1 MRRSSMLVLLPA
13 IAMLGGLW
21 AFPSASA
28 APAPRPESQ
37 RLAGVLIKPRTAG
50 DLCLEVADGNSG
62 NGALVT
68 VWNCHGGSNQ
78 RWTFDDKGRIKS
90 DLPGDKCLDV
100 RGGNGGNGAAIN
112 LYECNASSA
121 QQWHFEGD
129 RLVSGVNGHCLTIVA
144 ANFAGGGAVVNWECV
159 GHVEQTWE
167 LS

>member
-1 MRRSSMLVLLPA
+1 MRRPTTLVLLPA

-21 AFPSASA
+21 TASSASA
-28 APAPRPESQ
+28 APSPRPKSQ
-37 RLAGVLIKPRTAG
+37 RLDGVLIKPRAAG
-50 DLCLEVADGNSG
+50 DLCLEVADGNTG

-68 VWNCHGGSNQ
+68 VWGCHGGTNQ
-78 RWTFDDKGRIKS
+78 RWTFDGGRIKS
-90 DLPGDKCLDV
+90 ALPGNRCLDV

-112 LYECNASSA
+112 LYDCNFANG
-121 QQWHFEGD
+121 QKWHFDGG

-159 GHVEQTWE
+159 GHSEQEWE